1 MCRNISADCV
11 GCQFRYQSL
20 QECWDI
26 CDVPD
31 NVLEEIERKRNKCM
45 TTSVYGSMIKE
56 EENNE

>member
-31 NVLEEIERKRNKCM
+31 NVLLEIEFERNLK
-45 TTSVYGSMIKE
+45 GLGNA
-56 EENNE
+56 EENINE

>member
-31 NVLEEIERKRNKCM
+31 NVLLEIELERN
-45 TTSVYGSMIKE
+45 IKGLGNA
-56 EENNE
+56 EENNNVTGNRR